1 MCVCVC
7 VCVCV
12 SVCVFLPVIDVV
24 CFPCSGV
31 DSMSHYEQAIRQVR
45 YRNWHPTALMERRFR
60 LSCSE
65 LNGRYTSNE
74 FNLEVRVPPSLLL
87 PVSSP
92 SASSHPLPCACAFFL
107 FSLSLSLSLSF
118 LLTHS
123 CSPFTV
129 CLSFYLSVLLFVFLS
144 HLDCLTL
151 VTIIHYTQYIHYN
164 SLIHYN

>member
-1 MCVCVC
+1 MCL
-7 VCVCV
+7 CV

-87 PVSSP
+87 PLSSP
-92 SASSHPLPCACAFFL
+92 SASSHPLPCACFFPFFTFTLTVSL
-107 FSLSLSLSLSF
+107 FSPHTFMLSF
-118 LLTHS
+118 H
-123 CSPFTV
+123 
-129 CLSFYLSVLLFVFLS
+129 CLSVFLS
-144 HLDCLTL
+144 VRPPICLFVSPRL
-151 VTIIHYTQYIHYN
+151 SHFSHYN
-164 SLIHYN
+164 SLYTIYSL